1 MQRDIAYKSIDRL
14 KWNSKKYSNYSKE
27 NRKCETER

>member
-14 KWNSKKYSNYSKE
+14 KWNSKKVFKQFK
-27 NRKCETER
+27 RKQKT